1 MQRYVFVTFIERTNV
16 NRLSQSRAKE
26 KYFDNPGEF
35 GSGSEWDRTVTEIS
49 PRGTGLNCSRNP
61 QRLLVEHF
69 IPLPSFLPS
78 FLFSFFLSW
87 KIERER
93 RTFLARFSA
102 GLTIVIRPPVSGIE
116 IGKDRIVLSDR
127 EEEAAE
133 RLASLSPLC
142 VSTWCPGY
150 IASWYEYFRLS
161 IPLGFRECF
170 FVSPRLKHG
179 RARRIDLKRFDR
191 LGVLIRE
198 LITSTYR

>member
-1 MQRYVFVTFIERTNV
+1 MRSNGYRNLPKG
-16 NRLSQSRAKE
+16 NRAKLFPKSAASVSRAF
-26 KYFDNPGEF
+26 Y
-35 GSGSEWDRTVTEIS
+35 S
-49 PRGTGLNCSRNP
+49 
-61 QRLLVEHF
+61 
-69 IPLPSFLPS
+69 PSFLP
-78 FLFSFFLSW
+78 SFFLSW

-179 RARRIDLKRFDR
+179 RARIDLKRFDR